1 MIEKWRVPNRQP
13 EDKEERAEGLP
24 GGPVAKNPP
33 SNAGGMGS
41 IPGLGAKIPHALW
54 PKNQN
59 IKKKNRSSIVTSSI
73 QTLKMV
79 PI

>member
-13 EDKEERAEGLP
+13 EDKERAEVLP
-24 GGPVAKNPP
+24 GGPVAKNLP